1 MSDKTVEEFQP
12 EFDSNGIGFTYA
24 MSNNTLQKY
33 TYQTFKIPLTAT
45 GMNMDPYIAEIGEKH
60 VRPMLE
66 KLNIRSY
73 HQLPEEVASYCK
85 PTVFNSG
92 VSLHKNLDFWD
103 LCFGEPKTRFTKTI
117 TSLYEEALRVQKDK
131 DPGSLRRSFHNMIR
145 FVVNDHLS
153 DCCLDVLKSLCTEKE
168 LFVATIRDYMGY
180 LYKDTLPTDSLDKLW
195 SNCGMY
201 FVIALVKLHNQLFP
215 VDNSKHF
222 ASGHVKLA
230 IVFAYEQYLNV
241 DDWTQKI
248 FRDAFE
254 NASIYNQC
262 HREIDRHYRS
272 KLECKIDQALKEAY
286 NRSKDRSA
294 LQSLSLPGNG
304 THQEFVDW
312 CAHNNEKKC
321 GDSFVKFQVK
331 MKNPPPWW
339 WHCIPLPCRF
349 MYKKMLHKLLTVYPG
364 DELPASI
371 LRMIVNHNRRRNGD
385 EWSIHTWWNVFV
397 EGCLRHVSNHKGQH
411 LQRGQD
417 FILVGM
423 SPDND
428 DWHRLTQDLY
438 NHTIPYAR
446 EYFRKTLGPVTGNVA
461 YVFGIRDGSEKYQCL
476 GVHAL
481 HSPDLQYAP
490 SRTVMQEFVQAF
502 VGSITTLRNPRPRLP
517 FLKSMNFTDRNN
529 PPPIVERD
537 ERSGEVLGRSG
548 ELEIKIYGPGPGP
561 NGGNGG
567 PGSNG
572 GNGGPGPGPEA
583 QPSDVISILSST
595 DGSGRIQSSQRVPTQ
610 DLDVASVAESIASS
624 LHVSPQR
631 KGRGPMKRPSTPVL
645 DPAPE
650 KKFAPKNR
658 PPSKP
663 ITQRTV
669 YLDSSESEDEEM
681 QAVLLEDAQQARA
694 QPRRTSRNTSTK
706 TPGVESDDTDDDQT
720 SDYKGY

>member
-1 MSDKTVEEFQP
+1 M
-12 EFDSNGIGFTYA
+12 
-24 MSNNTLQKY
+24 
-33 TYQTFKIPLTAT
+33 
-45 GMNMDPYIAEIGEKH
+45 
-60 VRPMLE
+60 
-66 KLNIRSY
+66 
-73 HQLPEEVASYCK
+73 
-85 PTVFNSG
+85 
-92 VSLHKNLDFWD
+92 
-103 LCFGEPKTRFTKTI
+103 
-117 TSLYEEALRVQKDK
+117 
-131 DPGSLRRSFHNMIR
+131 
-145 FVVNDHLS
+145 
-153 DCCLDVLKSLCTEKE
+153 
-168 LFVATIRDYMGY
+168 
-180 LYKDTLPTDSLDKLW
+180 
-195 SNCGMY
+195 
-201 FVIALVKLHNQLFP
+201 
-215 VDNSKHF
+215 
-222 ASGHVKLA
+222 
-230 IVFAYEQYLNV
+230 
-241 DDWTQKI
+241 
-248 FRDAFE
+248 
-254 NASIYNQC
+254 
-262 HREIDRHYRS
+262 
-272 KLECKIDQALKEAY
+272 
-286 NRSKDRSA
+286 
-294 LQSLSLPGNG
+294 QSLALPGNG
-304 THQEFVDW
+304 NHQEYVDW
-312 CAHNNEKKC
+312 CEENGENKS

-331 MKNPPPWW
+331 EKKPLPWW

-349 MYKKMLHKLLTVYPG
+349 MYTKTLQKILTVYPG

-371 LRMIVNHNRRRNGD
+371 LRMIVHHHKRNGD

-397 EGCLRHVSNHKGQH
+397 EGCLRHVDNHKGQH
-411 LQRGQD
+411 LRRGQD

-423 SPDND
+423 SPAND
-428 DWHRLTQDLY
+428 DWHRLKQDLY
-438 NHTIPYAR
+438 NHTIPHHR
-446 EYFRKTLGPVTGNVA
+446 EYYRKSLGPVTGNVA
-461 YVFGIRDGSEKYQCL
+461 YVVGIPEGSDKYQVL
-476 GVHAL
+476 EVYAL

-490 SRTVMQEFVQAF
+490 SRTVMENYIQAF
-502 VGSITTLRNPRPRLP
+502 VRSLPSLRNPGPRLP
-517 FLKSMNFTDRNN
+517 TLKSSNFTDRNN
-529 PPPIVERD
+529 PPPTVERD

-583 QPSDVISILSST
+583 QPSDVISILSSP

-610 DLDVASVAESIASS
+610 DLDVASVTESIASS

-669 YLDSSESEDEEM
+669 NLDSSESEDEEM